1 MIEIHL
7 NFSSLSRQPIL
18 IATVPQTYWRLF
30 RKDFKGNKKGLQG
43 KCRNFF
49 APKLPLILKK
59 DFQSF
64 FWCAISVSILSCYF
78 DYGRR
83 RDKIS
88 PFWIFSNTSILDML
102 WFIYSDPSFLRETQQ
117 ERKAISTVHPLS
129 NINNQWGF
137 LIHEY
142 ILIKISKELRWFM
155 SYFRVILILL
165 ALQRLKK
172 KRQQLAVTKSL

>member
-1 MIEIHL
+1 M
-7 NFSSLSRQPIL
+7 R
-18 IATVPQTYWRLF
+18 
-30 RKDFKGNKKGLQG
+30 G
-43 KCRNFF
+43 KCRNLF
-49 APKLPLILKK
+49 ARKLLLILKK
-59 DFQSF
+59 DFRSF
-64 FWCAISVSILSCYF
+64 FPSESFWLEKNSYWTFWCAISVSILSCNF